1 MNPPVPDN
9 LTQRIKAHVRRG
21 TAFCEL
27 ELYAEGSFEKF
38 LSALNRNEIR
48 SFDLLLGL
56 LDYEAAQKL
65 SPDDEKIREDAQR
78 IRNYLEK
85 NQDFS

>member
-1 MNPPVPDN
+1 VLDN
-9 LTQRIKAHVRRG
+9 LPQRIKAHVRRG

-27 ELYAEGSFEKF
+27 ELYAEGMCTTIIGYLINSF
-38 LSALNRNEIR
+38 
-48 SFDLLLGL
+48 LGL

-65 SPDDEKIREDAQR
+65 SPDDPKIREDAQR
-78 IRNYLEK
+78 IRNFLEK

>member
-1 MNPPVPDN
+1 MPDN
-9 LTQRIKAHVRRG
+9 LPQRIKAHVRRG

-27 ELYAEGSFEKF
+27 ELYAEGTNA
-38 LSALNRNEIR
+38 ALLNTVIH
-48 SFDLLLGL
+48 SLLGL
-56 LDYEAAQKL
+56 LDYDAAQKL

-85 NQDFS
+85 NRDYS

>member
-1 MNPPVPDN
+1 MS
-9 LTQRIKAHVRRG
+9 QRIKAHVRRG

-27 ELYAEGSFEKF
+27 ELYAEGKISNPKNVFIRQISSFK
-38 LSALNRNEIR
+38 
-48 SFDLLLGL
+48 GL

-65 SPDDEKIREDAQR
+65 SPNDEQIREDAQR

-85 NQDFS
+85 NRDFD